1 MYIYIFVLIDG
12 IRFIFGCN
20 DTLLHS
26 LGGGETSLK
35 DLIKD

>member
-1 MYIYIFVLIDG
+1 MYIYIFFFDG
-12 IRFIFGCN
+12 TRFIFGCN

>member
-1 MYIYIFVLIDG
+1 MYIYFFFDG